1 MANFRTNF
9 WVRAS
14 DYYKLKPAYKIVST
28 MVVLLGGSIG
38 LFFWTVFA
46 GELRT
51 VLGLPMEGGS
61 LEGIMGPFLIWV
73 LGVLIA
79 IPLAL
84 IPCVVFAALIVGI
97 LFWVIRRISF
107 REALDFALVGKYPAS
122 WF

>member
-1 MANFRTNF
+1 MANFRTRF
-9 WVRAS
+9 WERAS
-14 DYYKLKPAYKIVST
+14 KYYKLKPAYKIVST
-28 MVVLLGGSIG
+28 VVVLLGGSLG
-38 LFFWTVFA
+38 LFFWTFFA

-51 VLGLPMEGGS
+51 VLGIPLEGGS
-61 LEGIMGPFLIWV
+61 LDGIMGPFLIWV

-84 IPCVVFAALIVGI
+84 IPCFVFAALIVGI

>member
-1 MANFRTNF
+1 MANFRTKF
-9 WVRAS
+9 WDRAS
-14 DYYKLKPAYKIVST
+14 KYYKLKPAYKIVST
-28 MVVLLGGSIG
+28 VVVLLGGSIG

-51 VLGLPMEGGS
+51 VLGIPLEGSS

-84 IPCVVFAALIVGI
+84 IPCFVFAALIVGS
-97 LFWVIRRISF
+97 LFWVMRRISLK
-107 REALDFALVGKYPAS
+107 EALDFALIGKYPAS